1 MDDLFISY
9 KREERDKARQ
19 LADALESRGWSV
31 WWDPKLRAGEHFDD
45 VIEQTIRNVKCVIV
59 LWSKLAIASRYIKD
73 EANYAL
79 KLQKLVPVTLDEAEP
94 PFRFQGLHT
103 IALRAWDGS
112 VLSPAFQELE
122 KTIEAKAGRPV
133 AGTKTIFD
141 LLKRLKPP
149 EPPEP
154 ASLSAAEIGVNPRE
168 LMELHCMVRNRAAS
182 LERLLP
188 SLPDWPS
195 KEPAYGR
202 ITRTELSDFT
212 RHTSAAHTGP
222 RLERKVFNRRLEF
235 ARKVLKEMELRGIEA
250 VDCMPAQL
258 KNIPAHL
265 RKRAIDI
272 LLYDPL
278 AGASVGIGHPFEITP
293 ENLGTYR
300 LLNRSAEVV
309 HDVEQIADHL
319 GWRIQ

>member
-94 PFRFQGLHT
+94 PFRFQSVHT
-103 IALRAWDGS
+103 IALRGWDDS

-122 KTIEAKAGRPV
+122 KSIEAKAGRP
-133 AGTKTIFD
+133 AGGKKTIFD
-141 LLKRLKPP
+141 LLKLP
-149 EPPEP
+149 EPVYP
-154 ASLSAAEIGVNPRE
+154 SAAEIGVNARE
-168 LMELHCMVRNRAAS
+168 LMELHCMLRNRAAS

-188 SLPDWPS
+188 SLPHWPS
-195 KEPAYGR
+195 KEPAYGV
-202 ITRTELSDFT
+202 ITHTELSDFA
-212 RHTSAAHTGP
+212 RFTSAARTG
-222 RLERKVFNRRLEF
+222 RRRERKEFNRRLEF
-235 ARKVLKEMELRGIEA
+235 ARKVLKVMESKGVEA

-258 KNIPAHL
+258 KNLPAHL
-265 RKRAIDI
+265 KKRAVEI
-272 LLYDPL
+272 LLADPL
-278 AGASVGIGHPFEITP
+278 AGVSVGIGHPFEITP
-293 ENLGTYR
+293 KNLGRYR
-300 LLNRSAEVV
+300 LLNSSAEVM